1 MRPITDASS
10 LSIWV
15 SSRRRNATS
24 GRETTNAR
32 SSDKRSACALTARA
46 GRSALCHVQTLFGLT
61 ARIRA
66 VLVWTPGRRKW
77 DEANWVPVDTLCDFF
92 GPEREHPLNKPCTG
106 LVVHSDPKA
115 RSTLKS
121 VNGNTAPSCRTSAPP
136 DRVPESCQSA
146 KLLATY
152 WMGEWVDFRLGTGA
166 PTADFEPPAN
176 CLPFWPYRR
185 QREPDDL
192 V

>member
-1 MRPITDASS
+1 MAAGSVAPAATRAKP
-10 LSIWV
+10 V
-15 SSRRRNATS
+15 SGALETAFTETKRKKAERELVLRAIPSRRRH
-24 GRETTNAR
+24 
-32 SSDKRSACALTARA
+32 DKLVFALSTKSQKFRQFSAI
-46 GRSALCHVQTLFGLT
+46 QDN
-61 ARIRA
+61 I
-66 VLVWTPGRRKW
+66 P
-77 DEANWVPVDTLCDFF
+77 DDTLCDSF